1 MFWVTLFMILAS
13 VDLAV
18 LWFAL
23 AGSKR
28 KDAPVFFEVGELPP
42 DYAFKDY

>member
-1 MFWVTLFMILAS
+1 MILAS
-13 VDLAV
+13 VDLTV

-23 AGSKR
+23 SGSKR
-28 KDAPVFFEVGELPP
+28 EDAPVCFETGELPP